1 MLQNM
6 HLVAHVAEHFA
17 DGEVGRVHIGRPA
30 PGRMAVLAATVIGDG
45 AAARRLGD
53 KHGAGRL
60 DGPQAACDDLTR
72 GQSIDRFVPGGT
84 G

>member
-1 MLQNM
+1 
-6 HLVAHVAEHFA
+6 
-17 DGEVGRVHIGRPA
+17 
-30 PGRMAVLAATVIGDG
+30 MAVLAATVIGDG

-60 DGPQAACDDLTR
+60 DGPPAACDDLTR